1 MSTAGTNYIH
11 RGVLQLGLGQD
22 ARMNKDGFHFD
33 SEKREWYM
41 SFGDLVDYN
50 IDLTE
55 DDIDVEFIEALLL
68 ESINTGNE
76 ARPDW
81 NPNGGDGGGASSG
94 GYGRTP

>member
-1 MSTAGTNYIH
+1 MSTAGTNYVH

-33 SEKREWYM
+33 REKREWYV

-50 IDLTE
+50 MDLK
-55 DDIDVEFIEALLL
+55 DDIDVEFMEALLL
-68 ESINTGNE
+68 ESINNGNE

-81 NPNGGDGGGASSG
+81 NLNGGDGGAGSG
-94 GYGRTP
+94 GFGKMP

>member
-1 MSTAGTNYIH
+1 M
-11 RGVLQLGLGQD
+11 LQLGLGQD
-22 ARMNKDGFHFD
+22 ARMNKDGFH
-33 SEKREWYM
+33 WYV

-50 IDLTE
+50 MDLTE